1 MKCLKGIILACIFL
15 CSTSQGVE
23 KLIAENPLIV
33 VKIKSFNDLKGL
45 VPEVAQQQVMMAEM
59 MAPYLDKTKEA
70 VVVLTSIMPPMAYAA
85 VPVSEGTQLDAITP
99 ALPPNLQA
107 TAQLKDGYVY
117 LPFTGLLP
125 QNIGKGKFAK
135 LNDSAVQISFD
146 IDRINKTSGPMIAM
160 MLQQDFSAMLPQID
174 ENTDKLM
181 KASIELYKAYLMD
194 LMTATNIVDIDINK
208 KSTFVI
214 DVAGEFK
221 EGSTWAG
228 ICEKHSKMK
237 IPECDSLDSAP
248 VVFAGEIDYSSM
260 EPLMEPMTKYM
271 AALGDSTEG
280 KDLNKMMQSF
290 IEMGRLKMVGNMV
303 MDMENFDI
311 NYLFEAKEGFD
322 MNKSLSDWAGF
333 FPKGNGFGMYFE
345 KTGDKIFGEE
355 IYKSDMGEA
364 YKQPGMPEMTTLF
377 YAKKNKMYYASS
389 KEGLEKLSDSKI
401 SSGTSN
407 GFFFMQMDMGK
418 MGPQATGGIA
428 MPFELPLVEI
438 LAKSSKNKMFKKI
451 IIR

>member
-1 MKCLKGIILACIFL
+1 MKCLKGILLACLFL
-15 CSTSQGVE
+15 CSTSHGVE
-23 KLIAENPLIV
+23 KLIAENPLII
-33 VKIKSFNDLKGL
+33 VKIKSFNDLKRL
-45 VPEVAQQQVMMAEM
+45 VPEFAQQQVMMAEM
-59 MAPYLDKTKEA
+59 QAPYLDKTKEA
-70 VVVLTSIMPPMAYAA
+70 VVVLTSIMPPVAYAA

-107 TAQLKDGYVY
+107 TAQLRDGYVY
-117 LPFTGLLP
+117 LPFTGMLP
-125 QNIGKGKFAK
+125 QTVGKGKFEK
-135 LNDSAVQISFD
+135 LNDSAVQICFD
-146 IDRINKTSGPMIAM
+146 IDRINTTSGPMIAM
-160 MLQQDFSAMLPQID
+160 MLQQDFSAMLPPSD

-181 KASIELYKAYLMD
+181 KASIELYKAYVTD
-194 LMTATNIVDIDINK
+194 LLTATNSVDIDLNK
-208 KSTFVI
+208 KSNFVI

-221 EGSTWAG
+221 EGSAWAG

-237 IPECDSLDSAP
+237 IPECESLDAAP
-248 VVFAGEIDYSSM
+248 IVFAGEIDYSSM
-260 EPLMEPMTKYM
+260 EPFMGPMTKYM
-271 AALGDSTEG
+271 AALGDAAEG
-280 KDLNKMMQSF
+280 KDLDKMMKSF

-303 MDMENFDI
+303 MDPEKFDI

-333 FPKGNGFGMYFE
+333 FPKGDGLGMYFE

-355 IYKSDMGEA
+355 IYKSEMGEA

-401 SSGTSN
+401 SSGTSK

-418 MGPQATGGIA
+418 MGSATGGTP

-438 LAKSSKNKMFKKI
+438 LSKSSKNKIFKKI